1 MFYYLSGTVAA
12 IEPGMAVI
20 DCQGVGYACNTSMR
34 SLSMLKAG
42 EKAKMFTYCYIRED
56 AFDIYGF
63 ATQRE
68 LNSFKLLIGISG
80 VGPKAALSIL
90 SACSPEEL
98 AMAVIEGNEKALT
111 LAQGI
116 GKKLAQR
123 IILELK
129 DKVSKEMDGFE
140 GASAAAAGA
149 VSTQSSKYSDVAAAL
164 AVLGYSPG
172 EISAALRRTSI
183 ENLTVEEAIREVLKT
198 SLK

>member
-1 MFYYLSGTVAA
+1 MFYYLNGIVSG
-12 IEPGMAVI
+12 IEPNVAVI
-20 DCQGVGYACNTSMR
+20 DCQGVGYACFTSMR
-34 SLSMLKAG
+34 SLSMLKTG
-42 EKAKMFTYCYIRED
+42 EKAKMYTYCYIRED

-63 ATQRE
+63 TTQRE
-68 LNSFKLLIGISG
+68 LYSFKMLLGISG

-90 SACSPEEL
+90 SASSPEEL
-98 AMAVIEGNEKALT
+98 ALAVIEGNEKALT

-129 DKVSKEMDGFE
+129 DKVSKEMDGFG
-140 GASAAAAGA
+140 GAFTVAPSS
-149 VSTQSSKYSDVAAAL
+149 VSPQGTKASDVAAAL
-164 AVLGYSPG
+164 AVLGYSAG
-172 EISAALRRTSI
+172 EIGAALKKTSI